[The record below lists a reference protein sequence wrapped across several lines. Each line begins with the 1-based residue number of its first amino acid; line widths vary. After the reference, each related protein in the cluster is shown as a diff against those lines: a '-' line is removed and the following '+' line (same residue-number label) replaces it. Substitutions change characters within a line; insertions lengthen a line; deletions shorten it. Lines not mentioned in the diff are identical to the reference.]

1 MQANGHDPSESI
13 HLRLKQ
19 VFEALDLT
27 AYQAAKE
34 LEENSSKFY
43 NILNGRANPSYETL
57 MRLLEKYPQ
66 VSADY
71 LLRGVR
77 PIVKSGSNGR
87 VVATDV
93 AYTEV
98 PFVPIKFH
106 ASFIETYTDGFRY
119 QDMDTYRVPTATL
132 DGYQHREPVII
143 EVSGNSM
150 TPQLPDGA
158 KVMAVNVDKGDWVYQ
173 SGGVFAVIYR
183 DFFVVKRIKDNELL
197 TKKQLTLYSDNP
209 KSGSVTVKS
218 SDLRGLWRVVNI
230 VSAPVE

>member
-1 MQANGHDPSESI
+1 MKTPEQDGSESI

-19 VFEALDLT
+19 VFEALELT

-77 PIVKSGSNGR
+77 PIVKSGSNGK

-93 AYTEV
+93 EYVEV
-98 PFVPIKFH
+98 PFVPIRFH
-106 ASFIETYTDGFRY
+106 ASFVETYTEGFRY
-119 QDMDTYRVPTATL
+119 QDMETYRVPGTAL
-132 DGYQHREPVII
+132 KDYAKKDAVII
-143 EVSGNSM
+143 EISGNSM
-150 TPQLPDGA
+150 TPQLTDGA
-158 KVMAVNVDKGDWVYQ
+158 KVLAVGVDRGDWVYQ
-173 SGGVFAVIYR
+173 SGGVFAVVYR
-183 DFFVVKRIKDNELL
+183 DFFVVKRIRDNELL
-197 TKKQLTLYSDNP
+197 TKKQLTLLSDNP
-209 KSGSVTVKS
+209 NGGSVTVKS
-218 SDLRGLWRVVNI
+218 NDLRGMWRVMSI
-230 VSAPVE
+230 VTAPVE